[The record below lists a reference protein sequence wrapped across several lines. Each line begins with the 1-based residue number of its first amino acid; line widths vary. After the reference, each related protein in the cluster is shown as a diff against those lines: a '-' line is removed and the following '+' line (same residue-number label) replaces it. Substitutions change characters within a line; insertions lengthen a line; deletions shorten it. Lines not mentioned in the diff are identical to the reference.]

1 MLPSVPTLAKP
12 WPEGEEHASLECIMT
27 IRCTKSAWLN
37 FIDPS
42 LAAYSNFLSCS
53 GYANN
58 NFFNNLGS
66 AASATLYR
74 DASHEVLLLNTR
86 TGAIRNAPWVS
97 LRTPGGCVYFANL
110 ITGQTRWLPPAGWM
124 QEWRARIYCPLGTP
138 TQDACNDD
146 ALSIEWHSERAYD
159 ERSGLMYLGTEGR
172 RHVEGGAKRVP
183 DHHLVRESDPVIVLD
198 GQVAPA
204 TFNTALTAV
213 AASVLLGASVAV
225 VATLAALGTVVAT
238 ATIATVI
245 DAAVFAAAFNAVV
258 AAASTAVVTVS
269 TAGST
274 AVIAISV
281 VVAAA
286 VDAAAFAAAVDAA
299 AFAAAVAFAAAA
311 ALTAAVCFDRKGVA
325 PTPKRAN
332 KEGAATADSGATDA
346 AQDASSRAAPRSAA
360 TRSSLNE
367 SNGIP
372 RRSLSTPRAP
382 GSLARL
388 VVLASLPVFGDCDLI
403 TWPATESGPDAT
415 LSQALVVPLFLTAA
429 ALAILLAM
437 VVLSKLWASR
447 YGSYIDLDSPAHVEG
462 AGIEDM
468 DNAFWH
474 ITRAVITLLR
484 AGMPGDV
491 PDTST
496 TSKGGMTRA
505 RKHLRDMGIP
515 FDVMTPQQIKC
526 ASWLLLYAG
535 TRSPVSG
542 VASRRHA
549 FGLIRHQIDTV
560 RSHNVPYGNAILPLV
575 PGFASA
581 VMLGRTSYSA
591 AFNDGNL
598 IRRAYARLWISCM
611 LLGDSPPPHDVAVW
625 APEMQ

>member
-1 MLPSVPTLAKP
+1 M
-12 WPEGEEHASLECIMT
+12 
-27 IRCTKSAWLN
+27 
-37 FIDPS
+37 
-42 LAAYSNFLSCS
+42 
-53 GYANN
+53 
-58 NFFNNLGS
+58 
-66 AASATLYR
+66 
-74 DASHEVLLLNTR
+74 
-86 TGAIRNAPWVS
+86 
-97 LRTPGGCVYFANL
+97 
-110 ITGQTRWLPPAGWM
+110 
-124 QEWRARIYCPLGTP
+124 
-138 TQDACNDD
+138 
-146 ALSIEWHSERAYD
+146 
-159 ERSGLMYLGTEGR
+159 
-172 RHVEGGAKRVP
+172 
-183 DHHLVRESDPVIVLD
+183 
-198 GQVAPA
+198 
-204 TFNTALTAV
+204 
-213 AASVLLGASVAV
+213 
-225 VATLAALGTVVAT
+225 
-238 ATIATVI
+238 
-245 DAAVFAAAFNAVV
+245 
-258 AAASTAVVTVS
+258 
-269 TAGST
+269 
-274 AVIAISV
+274 
-281 VVAAA
+281 
-286 VDAAAFAAAVDAA
+286 
-299 AFAAAVAFAAAA
+299 
-311 ALTAAVCFDRKGVA
+311 
-325 PTPKRAN
+325 
-332 KEGAATADSGATDA
+332 
-346 AQDASSRAAPRSAA
+346 
-360 TRSSLNE
+360 
-367 SNGIP
+367 
-372 RRSLSTPRAP
+372 
-382 GSLARL
+382 
-388 VVLASLPVFGDCDLI
+388 LASLPVFGDCDLI

-591 AFNDGNL
+591 AFNADGNL

>member
-12 WPEGEEHASLECIMT
+12 WPEGEEHASLECIMP

-37 FIDPS
+37 LDPS
-42 LAAYSNFLSCS
+42 LAAYNNFLSS
-53 GYANN
+53 GYVNN
-58 NFFNNLGS
+58 NFFNIGS

-74 DASHEVLLLNTR
+74 DASHEVLLNTR
-86 TGAIRNAPWVS
+86 TGAIRNAPWIS
-97 LRTPGGCVYFANL
+97 LRTPGDCVYLAKL
-110 ITGQTRWLPPAGWM
+110 I
-124 QEWRARIYCPLGTP
+124 
-138 TQDACNDD
+138 
-146 ALSIEWHSERAYD
+146 
-159 ERSGLMYLGTEGR
+159 
-172 RHVEGGAKRVP
+172 
-183 DHHLVRESDPVIVLD
+183 D
-198 GQVAPA
+198 GQVALA
-204 TFNTALTAV
+204 TFNTALSAV
-213 AASVLLGASVAV
+213 AASVSLGAYVAV

-238 ATIATVI
+238 AAIATVV

-269 TAGST
+269 NAALTV
-274 AVIAISV
+274 VIAISV
-281 VVAAA
+281 VAAT
-286 VDAAAFAAAVDAA
+286 AA
-299 AFAAAVAFAAAA
+299 AFAAAVAFD
-311 ALTAAVCFDRKGVA
+311 AVAK
-325 PTPKRAN
+325 
-332 KEGAATADSGATDA
+332 
-346 AQDASSRAAPRSAA
+346 A

-372 RRSLSTPRAP
+372 RRSLSTSRAP

-388 VVLASLPVFGDCDLI
+388 VVLASLPAFGDCDLI

-415 LSQALVVPLFLTAA
+415 MSQALVVPLFSTAA

-437 VVLSKLWASR
+437 VVLSCKLWASR

-535 TRSPVSG
+535 THSPVSG

-549 FGLIRHQIDTV
+549 FGLIRHQIDTL

-575 PGFASA
+575 PGFTNA

-591 AFNDGNL
+591 AFNGEGNL
-598 IRRAYARLWISCM
+598 IRRAYAKLWISCM
-611 LLGDSPPPHDVAVW
+611 LLGDNPPPHDVAVW
-625 APEMQ
+625 APRVSRRGILLHLSSTSNTGYLGVVKVERKRCRSVGPGDAIIVQTQ